1 MRHILIIFTFSL
13 LFLTSPL
20 FGQSRETGI
29 LYRWDT
35 ENFDYVW
42 KTFGD
47 EYSHPKFKGEI
58 LNGKPN
64 GTGTLTYSDGKKYM
78 GEWKNGEPNGLG
90 IFSSPDGGK
99 YEGEWENG
107 EMEGQGIF
115 TLPDGMKYMG
125 EFKNGKN
132 HGQGTFIF
140 PDGRKWAGEFRGN
153 KPWNITEYDKDGNII
168 GKYINGVKVVEEK
181 KEEDFV

>member
-1 MRHILIIFTFSL
+1 
-13 LFLTSPL
+13 
-20 FGQSRETGI
+20 
-29 LYRWDT
+29 
-35 ENFDYVW
+35 
-42 KTFGD
+42 
-47 EYSHPKFKGEI
+47 
-58 LNGKPN
+58 
-64 GTGTLTYSDGKKYM
+64 M

-140 PDGRKWAGEFRGN
+140 SDGRKYAGEFKKG

>member
-58 LNGKPN
+58 SNRKPN
-64 GTGTLTYSDGKKYM
+64 GTGTLTYSDGKKYV
-78 GEWKNGEPNGLG
+78 GEWKNGKPNGLG

-99 YEGEWENG
+99 YEG
-107 EMEGQGIF
+107 
-115 TLPDGMKYMG
+115 
-125 EFKNGKN
+125 
-132 HGQGTFIF
+132 
-140 PDGRKWAGEFRGN
+140 
-153 KPWNITEYDKDGNII
+153 
-168 GKYINGVKVVEEK
+168 
-181 KEEDFV
+181 

>member
-1 MRHILIIFTFSL
+1 
-13 LFLTSPL
+13 
-20 FGQSRETGI
+20 
-29 LYRWDT
+29 
-35 ENFDYVW
+35 
-42 KTFGD
+42 
-47 EYSHPKFKGEI
+47 
-58 LNGKPN
+58 
-64 GTGTLTYSDGKKYM
+64 M

-132 HGQGTFIF
+132 HGQWIIYCWAVKR
-140 PDGRKWAGEFRGN
+140 RKRR
-153 KPWNITEYDKDGNII
+153 KI
-168 GKYINGVKVVEEK
+168 
-181 KEEDFV
+181 

>member
-1 MRHILIIFTFSL
+1 MKHLLIILSFL
-13 LFLTSPL
+13 LLSSPL
-20 FGQSRETGI
+20 FGQETGI
-29 LYRWDT
+29 LYQW
-35 ENFDYVW
+35 ESSYGYVW

-47 EYSHPKFKGEI
+47 EQTNPKYRGEI
-58 LNGKPN
+58 KNGKPN

-90 IFSSPDGGK
+90 IFSSPDGVK
-99 YEGEWENG
+99 YEGEWENE

-132 HGQGTFIF
+132 HGQWIIYCWAVKR
-140 PDGRKWAGEFRGN
+140 RK
-153 KPWNITEYDKDGNII
+153 I
-168 GKYINGVKVVEEK
+168 
-181 KEEDFV
+181 